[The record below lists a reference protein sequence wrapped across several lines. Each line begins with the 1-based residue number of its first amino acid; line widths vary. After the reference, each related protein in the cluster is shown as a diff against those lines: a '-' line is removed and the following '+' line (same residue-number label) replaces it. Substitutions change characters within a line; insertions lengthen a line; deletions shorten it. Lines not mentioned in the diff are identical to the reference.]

1 MDSDFSHRIE
11 DLLPMCKLSKN
22 YDMVIGSRY
31 ISGGKINGW
40 GLYRNFFQSMQMCL
54 QKLFKFDIND
64 LTTGFR
70 IYSINLIN
78 SIDFQSIKSNGYSF
92 LVEIIHRIDKDNYKI
107 VEYPITFVDR
117 EVGKSKMSLKIIFES
132 FFRLLKIYFNK

>member
-40 GLYRNFFQSMQMCL
+40 GSIENFFQSMQMCL
-54 QKLFKFDIND
+54 QKLLQIQI
-64 LTTGFR
+64 LT
-70 IYSINLIN
+70 I
-78 SIDFQSIKSNGYSF
+78 
-92 LVEIIHRIDKDNYKI
+92 
-107 VEYPITFVDR
+107 
-117 EVGKSKMSLKIIFES
+117 
-132 FFRLLKIYFNK
+132 